1 MYSDFALLYDELME
15 DVDYAG
21 WADYYAS
28 LLEDA
33 GIPPG
38 LW

>member
-28 LLEDA
+28 LLEEA
-33 GIPPG
+33 
-38 LW
+38 